1 MWFIYEVINMKKI
14 GNGDYRVQIQLIN
27 IFKCDLIGF
36 NVFIKLI
43 YINIFSILIIKLM
56 FLLFVV

>member
-1 MWFIYEVINMKKI
+1 MWFIYEVINMKKF

-27 IFKCDLIGF
+27 IIKCDLIGF

>member
-1 MWFIYEVINMKKI
+1 MWFIYEVINMKKF
-14 GNGDYRVQIQLIN
+14 GNGDYRVQFQLIN
-27 IFKCDLIGF
+27 IIKCDLIRF

>member
-1 MWFIYEVINMKKI
+1 MWFIYEVINMKKF
-14 GNGDYRVQIQLIN
+14 GNRDYIVQIQLIN
-27 IFKCDLIGF
+27 IIKCDLIRF

-43 YINIFSILIIKLM
+43 YINIRSILIIKLM

>member
-27 IFKCDLIGF
+27 IIKCDLIRF

>member
-27 IFKCDLIGF
+27 IIKCDLIRF

-43 YINIFSILIIKLM
+43 YINIRSILIIKLM

>member
-27 IFKCDLIGF
+27 IIKCDLIGF

>member
-27 IFKCDLIGF
+27 IIKCDLIRF

-43 YINIFSILIIKLM
+43 YINICSILIIKLM

>member
-27 IFKCDLIGF
+27 IIKCDLTGF